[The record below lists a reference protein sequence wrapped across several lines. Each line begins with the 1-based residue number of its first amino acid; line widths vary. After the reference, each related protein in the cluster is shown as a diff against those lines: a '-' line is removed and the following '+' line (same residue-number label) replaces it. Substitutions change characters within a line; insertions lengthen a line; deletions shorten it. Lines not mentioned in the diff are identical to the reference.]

1 MALYPEYRETRTS
14 FGIDVLGSVVVE
26 VESESGVIGIGV
38 STGGLPAAFLVERHL
53 ARFVE
58 GERADRIE
66 LMWDRMWRASLFYGR
81 KGLASTRSRPST
93 SHCGTCSAG
102 CAPNPSTSLHRRCG
116 ARRARFYATGPRP
129 DLAEALG
136 FVGGK
141 MPLRHGPAEGEEGL
155 RRNLE
160 TAGEMRER
168 VGDDFFLLR
177 LLDVAGSRLRPAS
190 RPGARPHGLKWIEEA

>member
-1 MALYPEYRETRTS
+1 M
-14 FGIDVLGSVVVE
+14 LGSVVVE

-38 STGGLPAAFLVERHL
+38 STVGLPAAFLVERHL

-58 GERADRIE
+58 GERADRIG

-81 KGLASTRSRPST
+81 KGLAVNAI
-93 SHCGTCSAG
+93 SAVDLALWDLLG
-102 CAPNPSTSLHRRCG
+102 RLRGEPVLSLIGGAVHDELRC
-116 ARRARFYATGPRP
+116 YATGPRP

-141 MPLRHGPAEGEEGL
+141 LPLRHGPAEGEEGL

-160 TAGEMRER
+160 TAAEMRER
-168 VGDDFFLLR
+168 VGDDFFLAYDCWMSLDLDYALR
-177 LLDVAGSRLRPAS
+177 LAEGLRPIAS
-190 RPGARPHGLKWIEEA
+190 TGWKSACSRTITRASDA

>member
-1 MALYPEYRETRTS
+1 MALYPEFRETRTS

-26 VESESGVIGIGV
+26 VESESGAVGIGV

-58 GERADRIE
+58 GERTDRIG

-81 KGLASTRSRPST
+81 KGLAVNAIWAVDLALWYPLGSVRGEPVM
-93 SHCGTCSAG
+93 
-102 CAPNPSTSLHRRCG
+102 SLIGGAVHDELRC
-116 ARRARFYATGPRP
+116 YATGPQP

-141 MPLRHGPAEGEEGL
+141 LPLRHGPAEGDAGL

-160 TAGEMRER
+160 TAAEMRGR
-168 VGDDFFLLR
+168 VGDDFFL
-177 LLDVAGSRLRPAS
+177 A
-190 RPGARPHGLKWIEEA
+190 